1 MNEYPYIRY
10 YTPSH
15 HHPLGPLKPHATTRP
30 PPPSEGS
37 GRWRTNLARGQ
48 EARAYES
55 VEGDYVAKVLAFM
68 VQQHLDEHKKANP
81 DFPKPAE
88 SPRPRGTLIVTDRS
102 MDTVAPLL
110 HEFTYQ
116 AMANDLLPI
125 EDGTSYRYADA
136 CLSYRLE
143 KCPND
148 PG

>member
-1 MNEYPYIRY
+1 M
-10 YTPSH
+10 
-15 HHPLGPLKPHATTRP
+15 
-30 PPPSEGS
+30 
-37 GRWRTNLARGQ
+37 ARGQ

-68 VQQHLDEHKKANP
+68 VQQYLDEHKKANP

-88 SPRPRGTLIVTDRS
+88 PPRPRGTLIVTDRS